1 MRRGLSGHLATVR
14 TGRNL
19 KYGHIGTSMK
29 TLSKDAAGE
38 AIGRAVAASDDFG
51 HEMRVRAMLKKHGA
65 HVQHGWTYADPV
77 EGKPRQFDFRA
88 TLMKADHAQAVR
100 LAVEAKNL
108 AVESPLIVSGTAR
121 VPEEAFHDRVKY
133 QNRNGHDFVGVL
145 RSKADQP
152 FYPVGKFVGKSILRL
167 KWDEKRGFVSSA
179 PLESEIYNRWTQAL
193 ASADELCKSAAI
205 STTRRPEL
213 ETVIMPLVVVPDGTL
228 WIIEYD
234 AEGRQV
240 GRPELS
246 DATNLFL
253 NHEVVVR
260 PHNNWMNLSH
270 VNFYTLTGLDV
281 FLGGLVKNDAWGDWF
296 ISTAVAHTPPVH

>member
-1 MRRGLSGHLATVR
+1 
-14 TGRNL
+14 
-19 KYGHIGTSMK
+19 
-29 TLSKDAAGE
+29 
-38 AIGRAVAASDDFG
+38 
-51 HEMRVRAMLKKHGA
+51 MLKKHGA

-88 TLMKADHAQAVR
+88 MLLKTDCAQAVR

-108 AVESPLIVSGTAR
+108 ALEAPLIVSGTAR
-121 VPEEAFHDRVKY
+121 VLEEAFHDRVKC
-133 QNRNGHDFVGVL
+133 QNRNGHDFVSVL

-167 KWDEKRGFVSSA
+167 KWDEKKGFISSA

-205 STTRRPEL
+205 SSTRHPEL
-213 ETVIMPLVVVPDGTL
+213 ETVILPLVVVPDGTL
-228 WIIEYD
+228 WTIEYD
-234 AEGRQV
+234 TEGKPI
-240 GRPELS
+240 GPPTLS
-246 DATNLFL
+246 EATNLFL

-260 PHNNWMNLSH
+260 PHNNWMNLGH
-270 VNFYTLTGLDV
+270 VNLYTLTGLKV
-281 FLGGLVKNDAWGDWF
+281 FLGGLAKNHVWADWF